1 MLRASVTAA
10 VLLLAFTA
18 CTLPGSQVDVGDGL
32 AGTYVVNGIDAL
44 GIEYSGTAVIGETSR
59 PNEFVFSWI
68 VTGSIQTGTGTRTG
82 DAIEVEWQ
90 VTEGPRSGSTGSA
103 TYTVNDSGWLVGER
117 TIDGTDG
124 VGTEEIIP
132 TG

>member
-1 MLRASVTAA
+1 MTRTFVSILALA
-10 VLLLAFTA
+10 VGVAA
-18 CTLPGSQVDVGDGL
+18 CTVPGSQVDVGDGL
-32 AGTYVVNGIDAL
+32 AGTYVVNGVDAL
-44 GIEYSGTAVIGETSR
+44 GIEYSGTAVIGETDR

-68 VTGSIQTGTGTRTG
+68 VTGSIQTGTGVRTG
-82 DAIEVEWQ
+82 ERIEVEWQ
-90 VTEGPRSGSTGSA
+90 VTDGPRAGGSGSA
-103 TYTVNDSGWLVGER
+103 VYTINEAGWLIGER